1 MGVAPAFV
9 AISAEA
15 GPGITFQEPRV
26 LRVDSPARV
35 DRIASGDWNGDGRTD
50 LAALSGQVYGSSRVT
65 VPALPGSVKDGQ
77 YSRANRGGRSQ
88 FRWPNRSA
96 SYHCTEDSPK
106 CVPSGTFSAFLSE
119 GDFRCCSASV
129 PAAGF
134 PRPTWWTSLQFLV
147 ADLNSDRSWIT
158 DRLEN
163 ILQPAGT

>member
-96 SYHCTEDSPK
+96 SLYRGQPQMRSERDVLSFSERRRFSLLLSFS
-106 CVPSGTFSAFLSE
+106 SG
-119 GDFRCCSASV
+119 R
-129 PAAGF
+129 GF
-134 PRPTWWTSLQFLV
+134 PKAHLV
-147 ADLNSDRSWIT
+147 DQSSVSGRG
-158 DRLEN
+158 LE
-163 ILQPAGT
+163 